1 MNPENNKDD
10 LHNRIEG
17 LKIYYEELR
26 ELRASK

>member
-10 LHNRIEG
+10 LHNRIES
-17 LKIYYEELR
+17 LKIYYEELK